1 MQHFSDNQTD
11 LTQRERS
18 RRKGT
23 PSQNFFVWESC
34 AAPAAGRRNPL
45 PCRPLPRG
53 RRDAGGWFWDFDRG
67 RGRVPSFLGVFPTAD
82 KTRRTRPGTEETA
95 ANCMKSALKRSIFL
109 CYAVKTLEISAFHCK
124 IKRKRIKTKR
134 KRREIMR
141 FTPFFNKSAVFSCV
155 RRCFPSFWRNF
166 VKGLDNIY
174 I

>member
-1 MQHFSDNQTD
+1 MILERFCNIFSIIKQTSHKASGAEEKE
-11 LTQRERS
+11 LP
-18 RRKGT
+18 RKIFSWGILRG
-23 PSQNFFVWESC
+23 SCRWAAESLC
-34 AAPAAGRRNPL
+34 PAAAP
-45 PCRPLPRG
+45 RG
-53 RRDAGGWFWDFDRG
+53 QRDTGGWFWDFDRG
-67 RGRVPSFLGVFPTAD
+67 KGRAPSFLGVFPTAD

-155 RRCFPSFWRNF
+155 RRCFRHF
-166 VKGLDNIY
+166 GEIL
-174 I
+174 